1 MCSRA
6 RSTFQCALIWCLHS
20 NQSASILGSQQES
33 ITQVPSHIYIL
44 QCQCLMPGLY
54 LTKII
59 VPVLLS
65 TKVEGSC
72 CTIACPA
79 TSTHHFMYF
88 HMPMK
93 YANTTYNFH
102 LPSFAWCDE
111 YTTLSTLV
119 NSNSPSVVQHK
130 NSAVF
135 AVTDEKL
142 LCIQLPRQPTKNC
155 VVFIRDD

>member
-1 MCSRA
+1 MHTLAQKVCNYP
-6 RSTFQCALIWCLHS
+6 TGICGYTHHCLVLTSS
-20 NQSASILGSQQES
+20 NSAWLLCTVQYLFPN
-33 ITQVPSHIYIL
+33 TL
-44 QCQCLMPGLY
+44 RLTGLY

-88 HMPMK
+88 DMAMK

-111 YTTLSTLV
+111 YMTLSTLV

-142 LCIQLPRQPTKNC
+142 LSIQLPRQPTKNC

>member
-1 MCSRA
+1 MDTLITVWSLQAQTVHGYSALYNNCS
-6 RSTFQCALIWCLHS
+6 LILR
-20 NQSASILGSQQES
+20 L
-33 ITQVPSHIYIL
+33 T
-44 QCQCLMPGLY
+44 GLY

-93 YANTTYNFH
+93 YVNTTYNFH

-142 LCIQLPRQPTKNC
+142 LSIQLPRQPTKNC

>member
-1 MCSRA
+1 MDTLITVWSLLAQTMHGYSQLYNNCS
-6 RSTFQCALIWCLHS
+6 LILRPC
-20 NQSASILGSQQES
+20 
-33 ITQVPSHIYIL
+33 
-44 QCQCLMPGLY
+44 
-54 LTKII
+54 TKII

-65 TKVEGSC
+65 TKVEGSY

-93 YANTTYNFH
+93 YTNTTYNFH

-111 YTTLSTLV
+111 YMTLSTLV

-142 LCIQLPRQPTKNC
+142 LSIQLPRQPTKNC

>member
-1 MCSRA
+1 MRSWYSAIIQLGYVDTLITVWSLLAQTVHGYSALYNICS
-6 RSTFQCALIWCLHS
+6 LILRPC
-20 NQSASILGSQQES
+20 I
-33 ITQVPSHIYIL
+33 
-44 QCQCLMPGLY
+44 
-54 LTKII
+54 KII
-59 VPVLLS
+59 ASPSFAVYKGGKELLYYS
-65 TKVEGSC
+65 
-72 CTIACPA
+72 
-79 TSTHHFMYF
+79 TSTHHSMYF
-88 HMPMK
+88 HMAMK

-111 YTTLSTLV
+111 YMTLSTLV

-142 LCIQLPRQPTKNC
+142 LSIQLPRQPTKNC

>member
-1 MCSRA
+1 MDTLITVWSLLAQTVHGYSALYNNCS
-6 RSTFQCALIWCLHS
+6 LILR
-20 NQSASILGSQQES
+20 
-33 ITQVPSHIYIL
+33 
-44 QCQCLMPGLY
+44 LY
-54 LTKII
+54 TKII

-65 TKVEGSC
+65 TKVEGSY

-79 TSTHHFMYF
+79 TSTHHFMHF

-111 YTTLSTLV
+111 YMTLSTLV

-142 LCIQLPRQPTKNC
+142 LSIQLPR
-155 VVFIRDD
+155 

>member
-1 MCSRA
+1 MLLV
-6 RSTFQCALIWCLHS
+6 QCDYPTGVCGYTHHCLVLTSS
-20 NQSASILGSQQES
+20 NSAWLLCTVQYLFPNSKAMYKNYTVAS
-33 ITQVPSHIYIL
+33 PSFAVYKGGKEL
-44 QCQCLMPGLY
+44 LY
-54 LTKII
+54 Y
-59 VPVLLS
+59 S
-65 TKVEGSC
+65 
-72 CTIACPA
+72 
-79 TSTHHFMYF
+79 TSTHHSMYF
-88 HMPMK
+88 HMAMK

-111 YTTLSTLV
+111 YMTLSTLV

-142 LCIQLPRQPTKNC
+142 LSIQLPRQPTKNC

>member
-1 MCSRA
+1 MD
-6 RSTFQCALIWCLHS
+6 TLITAWSLLAQTVHGY
-20 NQSASILGSQQES
+20 SACTVQYLFPN
-33 ITQVPSHIYIL
+33 TL
-44 QCQCLMPGLY
+44 RLTGLY
-54 LTKII
+54 LTNII

-65 TKVEGSC
+65 TKVEGSY

-111 YTTLSTLV
+111 YMTLSTLV

-142 LCIQLPRQPTKNC
+142 LSIQLPRQPTKNC